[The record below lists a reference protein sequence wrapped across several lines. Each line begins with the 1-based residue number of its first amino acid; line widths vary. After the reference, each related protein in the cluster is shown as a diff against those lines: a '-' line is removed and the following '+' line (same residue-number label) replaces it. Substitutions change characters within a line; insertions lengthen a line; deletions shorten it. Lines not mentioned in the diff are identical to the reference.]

1 VSCAIGCFIWR
12 RLVAAQADELLKTQ
26 PIIQLLLGL
35 RITHA
40 VEVLQQN
47 DP

>member
-1 VSCAIGCFIWR
+1 VSCAIGRFIWR
-12 RLVAAQADELLKTQ
+12 RLVAARADELLKTQ
-26 PIIQLLLGL
+26 PVIQLLFGL

-40 VEVLQQN
+40 GEMLQQN